1 MIQWSDGA
9 LRCRSSR
16 VSFFFP
22 PSVAIVHIVGID
34 FGTSSSA
41 VAVSIDGVATLLEDR
56 SGRSLL
62 PTVVHVAPTGSGVV
76 GTAARNR
83 LNLAPERTFAG
94 IKRLLGLRFDS
105 DDAKQLA
112 RMFGW
117 TLHRGVNDA
126 AALLVDGKLWTAVD
140 LAAEVF
146 ATLRETAAQRLDT
159 ASVHA
164 VVTVP
169 AGFTHA
175 QRRAI
180 LDAADQGGISVERLL
195 NEPTA
200 AAIAYELHG
209 TSGRKI
215 AVFDLGGGTFD
226 FTALEVKNDSF
237 DVLSTTADAML
248 GSSDIDAAIAAAIAD
263 TLRAKHGIVVPD
275 KMMPRLLPAAERMKI
290 ELSSRDSASAEVAA
304 KWVGGTGNAIFHV
317 EITRS
322 ELEVLARPLI
332 ARCMS
337 CVRRG
342 LSDGGIALR
351 DIDDVV
357 LVGGGT
363 WMPLVRTMVTEFF
376 GRRPLDTIDP
386 ERVVAI
392 GAARWAET
400 LHRRATTNAPVRH
413 LLDRTAVGLG
423 VGTVAGLVDYVIPPN
438 AQVPARGIREF
449 AASRDD
455 VETLTLRIYQGTE
468 RRIDDCQAIGDLVL
482 DNLPGGARGSFR
494 VTVTF
499 VLDAEGL
506 VTISAVDS
514 ASGVSREAQLKSA
527 QP

>member
-1 MIQWSDGA
+1 M
-9 LRCRSSR
+9 
-16 VSFFFP
+16 
-22 PSVAIVHIVGID
+22 HIVGID

-41 VAVSIDGVATLLEDR
+41 VAVSSGGVATLLEDR
-56 SGRSLL
+56 TGRSLL
-62 PTVVHVAPTGSGVV
+62 PTVVHIAPNGTGVV

-117 TLHRGVNDA
+117 ELHRGVNDA

-146 ATLRETAAQRLDT
+146 AALRDTAVARLDS

-200 AAIAYELHG
+200 AAIAYELH
-209 TSGRKI
+209 SQPGRKV

-226 FTALEVKNDSF
+226 FTALQIKDDSF
-237 DVLSTTADAML
+237 DVLSTTGDSML
-248 GSSDIDAAIAAAIAD
+248 GSSDIDVTIANAMAD
-263 TLRAKHGIVVPD
+263 SLRSRHGIIVPG
-275 KMMPRLLPAAERMKI
+275 KMMARLLPAAERMKI
-290 ELSSRDSASAEVAA
+290 ELSARDTASAEISA
-304 KWVGGTGNAIFHV
+304 KWVGGTGNAIYHV
-317 EITRS
+317 DINRAQL
-322 ELEVLARPLI
+322 ELLARPLI
-332 ARCMS
+332 ARCMT

-342 LSDGGIALR
+342 LSDGNVELA
-351 DIDDVV
+351 DIDDVI

-363 WMPLVRTMVTEFF
+363 LMPLVSAMVTEFF
-376 GRRPLDTIDP
+376 GRPPLATIDP

-392 GAARWAET
+392 GAAAWAET
-400 LHRRATTNAPVRH
+400 LHQRTAPGTQVRH
-413 LLDRTAVGLG
+413 LMDRTAVGLG
-423 VGTVAGLVDYVIPPN
+423 VGTAARLVDYIIPAN
-438 AQVPARGIREF
+438 AKVPASGIRAF
-449 AASRDD
+449 TASCDD
-455 VETLTLRIYQGTE
+455 AREITLTIYQGTE
-468 RRIDDCQAIGDLVL
+468 RRIDDCKAIGDLVL
-482 DNLPGGARGSFR
+482 DNLPGGARGSLH

-514 ASGVSREAQLKSA
+514 ASGVPREAQLRSA